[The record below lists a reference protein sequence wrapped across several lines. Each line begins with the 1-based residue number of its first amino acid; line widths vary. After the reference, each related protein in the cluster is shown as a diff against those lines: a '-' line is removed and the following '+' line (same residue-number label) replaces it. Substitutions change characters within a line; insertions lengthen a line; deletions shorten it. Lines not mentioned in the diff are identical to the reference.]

1 IMKQIVDV
9 EEQHKVLIFS
19 AFTAMLA
26 LLKYRLEDAGIE
38 YAYLDGKTSGDA
50 RQEQVRCF
58 QENKQCRFFLLRL
71 KAAST
76 DLNMTAADY
85 VYILDPWWNP
95 AAEAQAIDRCY
106 RIGQDKHV
114 MAYRMICKDSI
125 EEYILDMQANKK
137 ELADSLIQTDGNV
150 LKALN
155 KTELLK
161 LFD

>member
-1 IMKQIVDV
+1 
-9 EEQHKVLIFS
+9 LLFS
-19 AFTAMLA
+19 AYTSMLK
-26 LLKYRLEDAGIE
+26 LVGPRIENKRLA
-38 YAYLDGKTSGDA
+38 YTYLDGKMNQDQ
-50 RQEQVRCF
+50 RQNAVERF
-58 QENKQCRFFLLRL
+58 QNEEECRVFLISR
-71 KAAST
+71 KAGGT
-76 DLNMTAADY
+76 GLNLTAADY

-125 EEYILDMQANKK
+125 EEKILHMQAGKK
-137 ELADSLIQTDGNV
+137 ELADSLIQTDSSV

-155 KTELLK
+155 KEELLR